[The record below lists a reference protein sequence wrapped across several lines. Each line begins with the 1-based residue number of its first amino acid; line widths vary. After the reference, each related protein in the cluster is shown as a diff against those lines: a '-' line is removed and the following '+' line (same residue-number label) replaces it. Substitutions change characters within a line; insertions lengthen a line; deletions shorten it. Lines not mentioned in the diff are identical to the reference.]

1 MEEEGGGRDFATYVI
16 WSLSVTAIL
25 LLLLP
30 MIFVIGKSTQYS
42 AYSQDGDY
50 EGLAQLS
57 DMRDSLEE
65 RPDEYFVANTMST
78 PMLVNDWKYPH
89 RTMLLIIAPEKPID
103 ETEADSIYDFVTERG
118 GKVIV
123 AADDTNA
130 NRLANRFGVTYFDA
144 PLLDE
149 NQYYVTE
156 PNNDGLKEY
165 SWSNVW
171 SVGTLEEEAA
181 DAGNDGCST
190 FEISQY
196 NDGCSLP
203 VLFRNPT
210 GLKFEQ
216 TEMDRDDPD
225 HRVVT
230 RIAKASPSAFI
241 DLAGN
246 GDSSDY
252 RNPAPGDLSLM
263 IRVDYAGVSVYDKVR
278 SGQGSLVGGDTGELD
293 VTGSIVFVSDPE
305 AFSNLLWDDQVGEE
319 YGIPRVCEVE
329 GAYQS
334 CWNDEFEN
342 TEGSQWNG
350 NEDYFKLLIHSMMEF
365 DNQKLS
371 GEIKDDFSNFQIV
384 FDESR
389 HVTGIVSAPFV
400 EAMGTVVLLTSN
412 TFLKWLV
419 VLNVGLLLLVA
430 MMIVPEKENW
440 RHVFDLTRFAER
452 PNKLDPSSY
461 RQRVQQALFTKIRVH
476 HDLTRDEMAL
486 MEPSKIQGMIGN
498 PRLVELAYSK
508 EKKYSPQE
516 LRELMKAIRR
526 WGRAN

>member
-216 TEMDRDDPD
+216 TEMDRDCLLY
-225 HRVVT
+225 T
-230 RIAKASPSAFI
+230 SPSP
-241 DLAGN
+241 
-246 GDSSDY
+246 
-252 RNPAPGDLSLM
+252 R
-263 IRVDYAGVSVYDKVR
+263 DKR
-278 SGQGSLVGGDTGELD
+278 
-293 VTGSIVFVSDPE
+293 
-305 AFSNLLWDDQVGEE
+305 
-319 YGIPRVCEVE
+319 
-329 GAYQS
+329 QS
-334 CWNDEFEN
+334 R
-342 TEGSQWNG
+342 
-350 NEDYFKLLIHSMMEF
+350 M
-365 DNQKLS
+365 
-371 GEIKDDFSNFQIV
+371 
-384 FDESR
+384 
-389 HVTGIVSAPFV
+389 
-400 EAMGTVVLLTSN
+400 
-412 TFLKWLV
+412 
-419 VLNVGLLLLVA
+419 
-430 MMIVPEKENW
+430 
-440 RHVFDLTRFAER
+440 
-452 PNKLDPSSY
+452 PSS
-461 RQRVQQALFTKIRVH
+461 A
-476 HDLTRDEMAL
+476 
-486 MEPSKIQGMIGN
+486 
-498 PRLVELAYSK
+498 
-508 EKKYSPQE
+508 
-516 LRELMKAIRR
+516 
-526 WGRAN
+526 